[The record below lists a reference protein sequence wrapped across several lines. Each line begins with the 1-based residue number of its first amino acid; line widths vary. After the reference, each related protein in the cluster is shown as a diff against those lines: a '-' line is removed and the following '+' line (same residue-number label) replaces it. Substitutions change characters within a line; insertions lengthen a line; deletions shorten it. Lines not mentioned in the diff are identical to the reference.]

1 MKRNVLLSS
10 CFILFLALTVSLS
23 SGCVRRTIR
32 ISTEPSQALV
42 YLNDQ
47 EIGRSEVATEFVWYG
62 DYDVVVRKEGYET
75 LKTNWKINPPW
86 YQWMPLDFFFE
97 VLWPGEIHDVRTNHF
112 VLKEATSP
120 TAEDLIQRAE
130 GTRDQALNPPL

>member
-1 MKRNVLLSS
+1 MKRQLLPSA
-10 CFILFLALTVSLS
+10 CLALFLVLTLSLS

-47 EIGRSEVATEFVWYG
+47 EIGRSEVSTEFVWYG

-75 LKTNWKINPPW
+75 LKTNWKITPPW

-112 VLKEATSP
+112 VLTETTSP
-120 TAEDLIQRAE
+120 DAEELIQRAE
-130 GTRDQALNPPL
+130 GTREQALNPPL